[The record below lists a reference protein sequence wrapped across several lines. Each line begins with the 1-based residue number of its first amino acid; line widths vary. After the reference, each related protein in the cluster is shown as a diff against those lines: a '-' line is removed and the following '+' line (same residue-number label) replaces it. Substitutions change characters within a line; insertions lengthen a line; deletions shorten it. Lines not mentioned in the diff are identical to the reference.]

1 MLVTVSCTTGTAVL
15 AVVAKQTGFMCKH
28 VSASPEMVTWS
39 CIARKALSSDHR
51 HRDAQLPTF
60 KQAALAAIGRKHL
73 CLNRV
78 NCSSFRHAVTNLLPK
93 LQSSPAEGSA
103 IPDHVH
109 GQTSQAEGSAIPDH
123 VQGQTRMLDVRVLRT
138 LDISQLY
145 VNYIRKLLEF
155 IRP

>member
-78 NCSSFRHAVTNLLPK
+78 DSSSFRHAVTNLLPK
-93 LQSSPAEGSA
+93 LQSSPRGQSQTTFTVKH
-103 IPDHVH
+103 PKPRDQQSQTTFKVKHVCL
-109 GQTSQAEGSAIPDH
+109 TSVCFGLL
-123 VQGQTRMLDVRVLRT
+123 TYR
-138 LDISQLY
+138 QLH
-145 VNYIRKLLEF
+145 KETT
-155 IRP
+155 